1 MVPNQLTIGE
11 TIAVKVLMMTISQWF
26 TLANVFVLPFWALM
40 IILPKWDW
48 TRRLLTSYLPF
59 VGLALVYIGLF
70 AVSLTPESA
79 KVLANPTL
87 TDVAQLFSQ
96 EKIAAAAWVHF
107 LVMDL
112 FVGRW
117 IYWEGQRTGIWTS
130 HSLILCVLVGPVGL
144 LSHIMTAAIAE
155 RFTLLPDPAT
165 TPSTPTEE

>member
-1 MVPNQLTIGE
+1 MVPNRLTIKE
-11 TIAVKVLMMTISQWF
+11 TVTVVSMMTISQWF
-26 TLANVFVLPFWALM
+26 TIANVFVLPFWALM
-40 IILPKWDW
+40 IILPQWDW

-87 TDVAQLFSQ
+87 TDVAQLFGQ

-130 HSLILCVLVGPVGL
+130 HSLVLCVLVGPIGL

-155 RFTLLPDPAT
+155 KFSSSPDPVMA
-165 TPSTPTEE
+165 TPTASED

>member
-1 MVPNQLTIGE
+1 
-11 TIAVKVLMMTISQWF
+11 MTISQWF
-26 TLANVFVLPFWALM
+26 TITNVFVLPFWALM

-48 TRRLLTSYLPF
+48 DPPPCLPLTCLLWAWL
-59 VGLALVYIGLF
+59 LVYFGLF

-87 TDVAQLFSQ
+87 ADVARLFGQ
-96 EKIAAAAWVHF
+96 EQIAAAAWVHF

-130 HSLILCVLVGPVGL
+130 HSLVLCVLVGPIGL
-144 LSHIMTAAIAE
+144 LSHIMTAAVAE
-155 RFTLLPDPAT
+155 RFTSPSDPVTA
-165 TPSTPTEE
+165 TPTVPED

>member
-1 MVPNQLTIGE
+1 
-11 TIAVKVLMMTISQWF
+11 MMTISQWF
-26 TLANVFVLPFWALM
+26 TITNVFVLPFWALM

-59 VGLALVYIGLF
+59 VGLALVYFGLF

-87 TDVAQLFSQ
+87 ADVARLFGQ
-96 EKIAAAAWVHF
+96 EQIAAAAWVHF

-130 HSLILCVLVGPVGL
+130 HSLVLCVLVGPIGL
-144 LSHIMTAAIAE
+144 LSHIMTAAVAE
-155 RFTLLPDPAT
+155 RFTSPSDPVTA
-165 TPSTPTEE
+165 TPTVPED